1 MVLKI
6 DLTDICDSLQP
17 LSSILNTTCEKE
29 NNTSSAAAMILS
41 RKNLTTQSVS
51 TCLQLVLRAEPE
63 LRLIGL
69 EVGEETQEEASQA
82 ARPDSRFK
90 PSTRPAVGPHDTL
103 GEHFQRSR
111 SRRGRSPSSQRHQP
125 DGFAQ

>member
-6 DLTDICDSLQP
+6 DLTDICDNLQP

-41 RKNLTTQSVS
+41 YFSTQSVS